1 MFLLPMVSGE
11 VRCHGQDVLR
21 DGGSSFNNNHFFTV
35 CLDENIIV
43 MHYCEYIWRVLLMS
57 LRHYFLINM

>member
-1 MFLLPMVSGE
+1 MDRMSFGTEAQVSTTTI
-11 VRCHGQDVLR
+11 V
-21 DGGSSFNNNHFFTV
+21 FTV

-43 MHYCEYIWRVLLMS
+43 MHYWEYIWRILLMS